1 MPLDPIAQ
9 INVTT
14 LVATFAIFLIT
25 FLVLRKVFFIPVIE
39 ALDRR
44 DAKLE
49 NGRDLRSAALATLA
63 AANQEAQEIKA
74 AAVAERERVFAEA
87 RAATAGEREA
97 ALAKARAQAEKIV
110 AAGREDITARE
121 AAERAQ
127 MKSALITSVTQALS
141 KIVEGVDEQ
150 MVAALVESELAAQAD
165 ERAMQP

>member
-39 ALDRR
+39 VLERR

-49 NGRDLRSAALATLA
+49 NGRDLRAAAQATLVA
-63 AANQEAQEIKA
+63 ASEEAQEIKSS
-74 AAVAERERVFAEA
+74 AVTERERVFAEV
-87 RAATAGEREA
+87 RAATASEREA
-97 ALAKARAQAEKIV
+97 SLAKARAQAEKIV

-121 AAERAQ
+121 VAERAQ
-127 MKSALITSVTQALS
+127 MKGALIASVTETLS

-150 MVAALVESELAAQAD
+150 MVNALVESELAAQAD